1 VTAVSILFNHRA
13 IMPIWF
19 VVFGLLAVGESRTTF
34 TMGVVLLL
42 VLGGALTTMLVVC
55 KAHHPALAAT
65 TSPDAPRRK
74 EPSSDVAP
82 NSWPNSGFRNSRRR
96 GTGAA

>member
-1 VTAVSILFNHRA
+1 MTAVSMLFKHRA
-13 IMPIWF
+13 IMPIWL
-19 VVFGLLAVGESRTTF
+19 VVFALLALAASRTTF

-42 VLGGALTTMLVVC
+42 VLGGALTTMVVVC

-65 TSPDAPRRK
+65 TSPDPPRRK

>member
-13 IMPIWF
+13 IVPIWL
-19 VVFGLLAVGESRTTF
+19 VVFGLLAAGESRTTF

-55 KAHHPALAAT
+55 KPHHPALAAT
-65 TSPDAPRRK
+65 TSPDPPRRR